1 MCMTIEEIYNR
12 RWQIRQY
19 DESSP
24 PEKKLIVDLVN
35 KTFDLTPSKQNLM
48 PYRVHILG
56 PEQTQ
61 HKKDLS

>member
-1 MCMTIEEIYNR
+1 MTIEEVYNK

-35 KTFDLTPSKQNLM
+35 KTF
-48 PYRVHILG
+48 V
-56 PEQTQ
+56 
-61 HKKDLS
+61 